1 MLTLAIG
8 FGGVPCVGTSLFP
21 APDASCSPSTDP
33 PAAGGCIWRNFYVN
47 TDGTVTGGSSFAN
60 YYINAGD
67 PSWTFTST
75 GDVLWRIL
83 DGGHQGDTFDAYD
96 NGILLGT
103 TSSTPIDATHACAND
118 LTGPGTDP
126 AACWNDPLMSRGTF
140 LLAPGAHSLSIV
152 WDQKIPGGNSSLE
165 WFEVAAVPE
174 PNTLV
179 LSGAALVALALLR
192 IKRPLREPSSRRSR
206 NGARTS

>member
-1 MLTLAIG
+1 MRRFHGKAAMLTLVLAL
-8 FGGVPCVGTSLFP
+8 GGIPCLGTTLFP
-21 APDASCSPSTDP
+21 APDISCNPSTDP
-33 PAAGGCIWRNFYVN
+33 PASGGCIWRNFYVN
-47 TDGTVTGGSSFAN
+47 TDGTVTGGSSFTN

-67 PSWTFTST
+67 PAWTFTST
-75 GDVLWRIL
+75 GYDLWRIL

-103 TSSTPIDATHACAND
+103 TSFTPIDATHPCAND

-140 LLAPGAHSLSIV
+140 LLAPGDHVLTIV
-152 WDQKIPGGNSSLE
+152 WDQRVPTGNSTLQ
-165 WFEVAAVPE
+165 WFEVASVPE

-179 LSGAALVALALLR
+179 LLGAGLVAVALLR
-192 IKRPLREPSSRRSR
+192 IKRPRR
-206 NGARTS
+206 